1 MPIPTWRAPGRRRP
15 VHRAPTAALF
25 ALIVAAC
32 GGTEPLELAS
42 SYTLT
47 TVEGDAPPR
56 LIGATIECDIIVNG
70 GRLTVGAFNDFDL
83 GIDVLTDCSRGGSVP
98 SQATFGYTG
107 TVDLDGNRVVFHTAN
122 HGGAFTFEGQ
132 ADGSAHLSVVV
143 PGLVVTVDQ
152 VTVEYEAD

>member
-1 MPIPTWRAPGRRRP
+1 MDLGLVGRLA
-15 VHRAPTAALF
+15 HRVVMAAAL

-56 LIGATIECDIIVNG
+56 LMGATIECDIIVNG

-107 TVDLDGNRVVFHTAN
+107 TVELDGNRVVFHTAN
-122 HGGAFTFEGQ
+122 NGGPFTFEGQ

>member
-1 MPIPTWRAPGRRRP
+1 MDLGLVGRLAHC
-15 VHRAPTAALF
+15 VGMAAAL

-107 TVDLDGNRVVFHTAN
+107 TVELDGNRVVFHTEN
-122 HGGAFTFEGQ
+122 NGGPFTFEGQ
-132 ADGSAHLSVVV
+132 ADGNAHLTVVV

>member
-1 MPIPTWRAPGRRRP
+1 MDLGLVGRLA
-15 VHRAPTAALF
+15 HRVVMAAAL
-25 ALIVAAC
+25 APIVAAC

-47 TVEGDAPPR
+47 TVEDDAPPR
-56 LIGATIECDIIVNG
+56 LMGATVECDIVVNG
-70 GRLTVGAFNDFDL
+70 GHLTIGVFDHFEL

-107 TVDLDGNRVVFHTAN
+107 TVELDGNRVVFHTEN
-122 HGGAFTFEGQ
+122 NGGPFTFEGQ
-132 ADGSAHLSVVV
+132 ADGNAHLTVVV

>member
-1 MPIPTWRAPGRRRP
+1 MDLGLVGRLA
-15 VHRAPTAALF
+15 HRVVMAAAL

-132 ADGSAHLSVVV
+132 ADGSDHLSVVV

>member
-1 MPIPTWRAPGRRRP
+1 VA
-15 VHRAPTAALF
+15 TAF
-25 ALIVAAC
+25 ALVTAAC

-42 SYTLT
+42 SYSLT

-56 LIGATIECDIIVNG
+56 LMGATVECDIVVNG
-70 GRLTVGAFNDFDL
+70 GHLTIGVADHFEL

-107 TVDLDGNRVVFHTAN
+107 TVELDGNRVVFHTEN
-122 HGGAFTFEGQ
+122 NGGPFTFEGQ
-132 ADGSAHLSVVV
+132 ADGNAHLTVVV

>member
-1 MPIPTWRAPGRRRP
+1 MSIRVLQARPGNPRPRR
-15 VHRAPTAALF
+15 VALTAALTLV
-25 ALIVAAC
+25 AAAC

-56 LIGATIECDIIVNG
+56 LIGATVECDIVVNG
-70 GRLTVGAFNDFDL
+70 GHLTVGAADHFEL
-83 GIDVLTDCSRGGSVP
+83 GIDVLTDCSRGGSEP

-107 TVDLDGNRVVFHTAN
+107 TVELDGNRVIFHTAN
-122 HGGAFTFEGQ
+122 NGGPFTFEGQ
-132 ADGSAHLSVVV
+132 ANGGAHLTVVV
-143 PGLVVTVDQ
+143 PGLVVTAEE

>member
-1 MPIPTWRAPGRRRP
+1 MDLGLVGRLA
-15 VHRAPTAALF
+15 HRVVMAAAL

-132 ADGSAHLSVVV
+132 ADGSAHLRVVV